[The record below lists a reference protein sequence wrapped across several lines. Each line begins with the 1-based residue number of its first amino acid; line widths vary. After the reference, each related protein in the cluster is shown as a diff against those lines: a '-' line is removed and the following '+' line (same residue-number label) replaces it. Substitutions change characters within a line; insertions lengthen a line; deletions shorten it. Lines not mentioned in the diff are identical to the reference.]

1 VTLVEVLAGLLLLG
15 TVLASALIARGRF
28 LRQWAE
34 ADQRLAAARAADAM
48 LATWLGAPASSLAV
62 PAQGVVPDLQGYSWR
77 TRWAPK
83 TRDGDSLRVAVA
95 RLEIF
100 GPRGAGG
107 EERSNQPLVSVEF
120 LLHVTPIPP
129 PVQEAPR

>member
-1 VTLVEVLAGLLLLG
+1 MKRQCDPFSKSPRRARRRIACTKRRAVTLVEVLAGLLLLG

-34 ADQRLAAARAADAM
+34 ADQRLAASRAADAM

-62 PAQGVVPDLQGYSWR
+62 PAQGTVPDLHGYSWR
-77 TRWAPK
+77 TRWAPH
-83 TRDGDSLRVAVA
+83 TRDADALRVAVA

-100 GPRGAGG
+100 G
-107 EERSNQPLVSVEF
+107 
-120 LLHVTPIPP
+120 
-129 PVQEAPR
+129 